1 MNRINQKGMELI
13 QYKKELSKDYPDLI
27 KNSLVLA
34 LEQMV
39 ENKVLDLDTYMNIK
53 DESFLDTDFGKYLL
67 TKPSFTKTEE
77 EIFKE
82 FEVLRKILDGKL
94 TEHHAEGLKT
104 ESIIDKDV
112 ILITRKFCI
121 NEAFTMSYFGVDE
134 KDLLKLM
141 KRRGFV
147 EKFAVLR
154 LTAIFKELMTKVT
167 YPEELFTLDVSL
179 VYFDKDENGYSIDLT
194 FEVNIEDVESQKN
207 LDAICEHINNIKKE
221 AEDFYHT
228 KTVF

>member
-13 QYKKELSKDYPDLI
+13 QYKSELSKDYPELI

-39 ENKVLDLDTYMNIK
+39 ESKVLDMDTYMIVK
-53 DESFLDTDFGKYLL
+53 DDTMKNEEFGSYLL

-82 FEVLRKILDGKL
+82 FEVLRGVLDEKL
-94 TEHHAEGLKT
+94 IEHKVEGLKT
-104 ESIIDKDV
+104 ESVIDKDV
-112 ILITRKFCI
+112 ILITRKFCFD
-121 NEAFTMSYFGVDE
+121 EAFTMKYFGVEE

-141 KRRGFV
+141 KRRGFI

-154 LTAIFKELMTKVT
+154 LTAIFKELVEKIT
-167 YPEELFTLDVSL
+167 YPKDLFAVDVSL
-179 VYFDKDENGYSIDLT
+179 VYFDKDENGYSIDFT
-194 FEVNIEDVESQKN
+194 FEVDIERVEKKEN
-207 LDAICEHINNIKKE
+207 LDSVSEHIKSIKE
-221 AEDFYHT
+221 QAETFYQE

>member
-13 QYKKELSKDYPDLI
+13 QYKSELTKDYPELI

-53 DESFLDTDFGKYLL
+53 DDTFQEESFTKYLL
-67 TKPSFTKTEE
+67 TKSSFTKTEE

-82 FEVLRKILDGKL
+82 FEVLRKILDDKL
-94 TEHHAEGLKT
+94 SEHKAEGLKT
-104 ESIIDKDV
+104 ESVIDKDV

-121 NEAFTMSYFGVDE
+121 DEAFTMSYFGVDE

-154 LTAIFKELMTKVT
+154 LTAIFKELMNKVT
-167 YPEELFTLDVSL
+167 YPENLFKIDVSL
-179 VYFDKDENGYSIDLT
+179 VYFDKDENGYSIDFT
-194 FEVNIEDVESQKN
+194 FEVNIEHIEKREN
-207 LDAICEHINNIKKE
+207 LDQICETINSIKKE
-221 AEDFYHT
+221 AEDFYNL
-228 KTVF
+228 KTAF

>member
-13 QYKKELSKDYPDLI
+13 QYKNELSKDYPELI

-53 DESFLDTDFGKYLL
+53 DETFHEESFTKYLL

-82 FEVLRKILDGKL
+82 FEVLRKILDDKL
-94 TEHHAEGLKT
+94 AEHKAEGLKT
-104 ESIIDKDV
+104 ESVIDKDV

-121 NEAFTMSYFGVDE
+121 DEAFTMSYFGVDE

-167 YPEELFTLDVSL
+167 YPEDLFTIDVSL
-179 VYFDKDENGYSIDLT
+179 VYFDKDENGYSIDFT
-194 FEVNIEDVESQKN
+194 FEVNIEHIEKRHN
-207 LDAICEHINNIKKE
+207 LDKICENINTIKKE
-221 AEDFYHT
+221 AEDFYNL

>member
-13 QYKKELSKDYPDLI
+13 QYKSELSKDYPDLI

-39 ENKVLDLDTYMNIK
+39 ESKVLDMDTYMNVK
-53 DESFLDTDFGKYLL
+53 DDTMKNHEFGSYLL

-82 FEVLRKILDGKL
+82 FEVLRGVLDEKL
-94 TEHHAEGLKT
+94 IEHNVEGLKT
-104 ESIIDKDV
+104 ESVIHKDV

-121 NEAFTMSYFGVDE
+121 DEKFTMGYFGVEE

-141 KRRGFV
+141 KRRGFI
-147 EKFAVLR
+147 ERFSVLR
-154 LTAIFKELMTKVT
+154 LTAIFKELMESIT
-167 YPEELFTLDVSL
+167 YPKDLFAVDVSL
-179 VYFDKDENGYSIDLT
+179 VYFDKDENGYSIDFT
-194 FEVNIEDVESQKN
+194 FEVDIERVEKKEN
-207 LDAICEHINNIKKE
+207 LDSVSEHIKSIKE
-221 AEDFYHT
+221 QAETFYRE